1 MYSRMTKK
9 LIIPVLLLS
18 IILTGCTT
26 TKTIV
31 PQACTEEAKI
41 CPNGSAVGRSWPNC
55 EFAPCPGETWS
66 TPDILPTQECDMD
79 AKLCPD
85 GSAVG
90 RSGLNCEFT
99 PCPEIVV
106 QSGSTQPIACAMDAK
121 VCPDGSTV
129 GRSSPNCEFT
139 PCPGE

>member
-1 MYSRMTKK
+1 
-9 LIIPVLLLS
+9 
-18 IILTGCTT
+18 
-26 TKTIV
+26 
-31 PQACTEEAKI
+31 
-41 CPNGSAVGRSWPNC
+41 
-55 EFAPCPGETWS
+55 
-66 TPDILPTQECDMD
+66 MD